1 MLEIEVE
8 LTLASFMGIDSPS
21 FSIDEIDDL
30 LKIGDFDSRRPH
42 FQNRFQTKALNLKN
56 TSNSKQF

>member
-1 MLEIEVE
+1 MLKIEVE

-21 FSIDEIDDL
+21 FSIDEIDNL

-42 FQNRFQTKALNLKN
+42 FSKSI
-56 TSNSKQF
+56 SN